1 MLFITVILFILCK
14 AILSQS
20 EQLPYNFYNRISA
33 IALLFCSILTLN
45 SLHYESLGSGIAI
58 FGGFFHV
65 NTITQ
70 IMEAFLFII
79 GAIIL
84 VA

>member
-1 MLFITVILFILCK
+1 MLFITIILFILCK
-14 AILSQS
+14 AILSHN

-33 IALLFCSILTLN
+33 IALLFCSILSIN
-45 SLHYESLGSGIAI
+45 SLYYESLNTGIAI

-65 NTITQ
+65 NSITQ
-70 IMEAFLFII
+70 IMESFLYII
-79 GAIIL
+79 GSIIL